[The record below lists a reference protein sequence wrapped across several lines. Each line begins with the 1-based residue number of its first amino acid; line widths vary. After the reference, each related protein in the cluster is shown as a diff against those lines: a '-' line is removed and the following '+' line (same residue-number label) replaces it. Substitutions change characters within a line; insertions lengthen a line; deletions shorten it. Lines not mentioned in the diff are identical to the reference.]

1 MNEIFKKDYQRIIG
15 DKENNKSS
23 FLKNFI
29 RYHEVRF
36 MYFYRKNNRLFKRRY
51 KLKYGNNVL
60 IAPNSYVNC
69 DIPSDSVVFGN
80 PCIIK
85 HNPNAT
91 FGYIINTI

>member
-1 MNEIFKKDYQRIIG
+1 MQLLEKIATYIKVLLQDKKIEDKEKEHQSFG
-15 DKENNKSS
+15 DKVWIGVNATIVGKVN
-23 FLKNFI
+23 I
-29 RYHEVRF
+29 
-36 MYFYRKNNRLFKRRY
+36 
-51 KLKYGNNVL
+51 GNNVL

-91 FGYIINTI
+91 YGYIINTI

>member
-23 FLKNFI
+23 FLKKFI

-51 KLKYGNNVL
+51 ELKYGLEIYSENIGEGLYLGHAFN
-60 IAPNSYVNC
+60 
-69 DIPSDSVVFGN
+69 
-80 PCIIK
+80 
-85 HNPNAT
+85 
-91 FGYIINTI
+91 INTI